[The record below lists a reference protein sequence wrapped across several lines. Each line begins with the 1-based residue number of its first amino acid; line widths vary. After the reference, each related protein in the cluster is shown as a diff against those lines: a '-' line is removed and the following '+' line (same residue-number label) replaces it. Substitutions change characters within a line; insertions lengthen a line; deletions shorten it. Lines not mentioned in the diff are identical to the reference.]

1 MAKTSAERR
10 DEYNKYQFLRERG
23 RLPFQTRNDPKVRRR
38 CNAEIEQD
46 LKGRPKTPETTPE
59 EDLLAE
65 MFAWRG
71 IRFERQFC
79 VKIARKKQK
88 GRPMYA
94 FVDFWLPDAG
104 LVVEVDGYHHR
115 RKGQKQ
121 LDKIR
126 SILIQNAMPSV
137 KGVFRIWNGEVRN
150 RASSFH
156 ELIQRALSARP

>member
-1 MAKTSAERR
+1 MAKSSADRR
-10 DEYNKYQFLRERG
+10 AEYNAYQFLRERG
-23 RLPFQTRNDPKVRRR
+23 RLPFRVRNEPKVRRR
-38 CNAEIEQD
+38 GNSEIEQD
-46 LKGRPKTPETTPE
+46 LKGKPITPESTTE

-79 VKIARKKQK
+79 IKIARKKQK
-88 GRPMYA
+88 GRPMFA

-115 RKGQKQ
+115 RREQKR

-126 SILIQNAMPSV
+126 SVLIQNAMPSV
-137 KGVFRIWNGEVRN
+137 RGVFRIWNGEVRN
-150 RASSFH
+150 RAASFH
-156 ELIQRALSARP
+156 ELIQRATSARP